1 MKAPR
6 RQKGGY
12 FPTAPPDP
20 DAPPPIQVALKHR
33 VRFSQVDAMAIMWHG
48 RYAELFE
55 AGNEEL
61 GRHCGMGYL
70 DFIRERLQAPIVQL
84 HVDYFAP
91 LTLGET
97 VTIIARMIWAE
108 GARSN
113 IEYEIRRENG
123 TLAATGYTVQMFIDE
138 TGTPLLAD
146 PPLLEACR
154 RRWLAGEF
162 AAVGHGGI

>member
-1 MKAPR
+1 MIKAPR
-6 RQKGGY
+6 RLKGGY
-12 FPTAPPDP
+12 FPIDPAAPSPLM
-20 DAPPPIQVALKHR
+20 VTLKHR

-61 GRHCGMGYL
+61 GRFCGMGYP

-97 VTIIARMIWAE
+97 VSIMARMIWAD

-113 IEYEIRRENG
+113 IEYEIRRENSI
-123 TLAATGYTVQMFIDE
+123 LAATGYTVQMFIDE
-138 TGTPLLAD
+138 TGTPLMAD

-162 AAVGHGGI
+162 STDGSRGT